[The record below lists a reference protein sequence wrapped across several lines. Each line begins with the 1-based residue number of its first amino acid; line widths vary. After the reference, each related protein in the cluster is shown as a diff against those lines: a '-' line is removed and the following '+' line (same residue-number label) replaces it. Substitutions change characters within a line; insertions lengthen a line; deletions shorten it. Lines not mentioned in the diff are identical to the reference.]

1 MKTAVRILLLAC
13 IAAPA
18 AAAPQ
23 DGIVV
28 TREAGVP
35 TAKVIVTS
43 ADFASTHSRTLLDRR
58 IRSAIESVCGSYATI
73 ETSQVLQM
81 DSCWDG
87 AWHQANDQLNLAR
100 TTKFATV
107 AIAIVAK

>member
-1 MKTAVRILLLAC
+1 MKIAARILLLAC

-28 TREAGVP
+28 TRETGVP
-35 TAKVIVTS
+35 TATVIVTS

-81 DSCWDG
+81 DGCWDG
-87 AWHQANDQLNLAR
+87 AWRQADEQLLRAR
-100 TTKFATV
+100 TTKFALV
-107 AIAIVAK
+107 AIAAR